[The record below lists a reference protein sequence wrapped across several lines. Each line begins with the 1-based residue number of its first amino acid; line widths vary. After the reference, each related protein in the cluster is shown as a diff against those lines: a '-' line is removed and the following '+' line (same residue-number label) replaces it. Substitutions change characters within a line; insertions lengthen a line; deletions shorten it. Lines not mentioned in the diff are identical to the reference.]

1 MTTEPGPSPATAGP
15 GRPPA
20 KPRLRVVAAWV
31 VGAAATFI
39 QAFAALYY
47 FVTGLGWAGL
57 WWVLAVG
64 QGVVILIAMIVLL
77 SLRKPLLALPLPLV
91 SALLVW
97 CFWTIDERLDARV
110 CSPEALA
117 AVRSLR
123 LPPDLTEG
131 LEFEHE
137 IGKGCAVHFNSRLSE
152 GEFVHHYVD
161 EGRQAGWEVVEA
173 VPAKRAVLQNSA
185 WVVTAEVNNFDTGRY
200 ILGIQPRR

>member
-1 MTTEPGPSPATAGP
+1 M
-15 GRPPA
+15 
-20 KPRLRVVAAWV
+20 L
-31 VGAAATFI
+31 
-39 QAFAALYY
+39 
-47 FVTGLGWAGL
+47 
-57 WWVLAVG
+57 
-64 QGVVILIAMIVLL
+64 
-77 SLRKPLLALPLPLV
+77 
-91 SALLVW
+91 

-137 IGKGCAVHFNSRLSE
+137 IGRGCAVHFNSRLSE
-152 GEFVHHYVD
+152 GEFVQHYVD
-161 EGRQAGWEVVEA
+161 EGRRAGWEVVEA

-185 WVVTAEVNNFDTGRY
+185 WVVTAEVNNFDTGRF